1 MYIFLYFNIIINN
14 LEIILYSILIII
26 LDFKLLNYSKIQLE
40 FIN

>member
-40 FIN
+40 FIH